1 MELADFLN
9 PDGVIPGLR
18 PSDKT
23 QLLRELAR
31 RAGPAV
37 GLEAQIILDA
47 LLARE
52 GLGTTGVGHGIAVPH
67 ARIDGVGRLLGLFA
81 RLEKPIDFAAIDE
94 QPVDLVFLLL
104 IPSGAGSE
112 HLAALAAVSRR
123 LRDKD
128 TLRQLRAQK
137 DPGRLFKS
145 LVGGGPATAKSPDRN
160 ET

>member
-1 MELADFLN
+1 
-9 PDGVIPGLR
+9 
-18 PSDKT
+18 
-23 QLLRELAR
+23 LLRELAR

-37 GLEAQIILDA
+37 GVEAQAVLDA

-52 GLGTTGVGHGIAVPH
+52 SLGSTGLGHGIAVPH
-67 ARIDGVGRLLGLFA
+67 ARIAGVGRLFGMFA

-104 IPSGAGSE
+104 IPSGAGNE

-128 TLRQLRAQK
+128 VLRQLRAQK
-137 DPGRLFKS
+137 DPRRQFES
-145 LVGGGPATAKSPDRN
+145 LVGLGSAAAKTASKP
-160 ET
+160 

>member
-1 MELADFLN
+1 MGIADFLT
-9 PDGVIPGLR
+9 PDGVIAGLR
-18 PSDKT
+18 PVDKA

-31 RAGPAV
+31 HAGPAAGV
-37 GLEAQIILDA
+37 ETQVVLDA

-52 GLGTTGVGHGIAVPH
+52 NLGSTGVGHGIAVPH
-67 ARIDGVGRLLGLFA
+67 ARIDGIGRLFGLFA

-104 IPSGAGSE
+104 IPSSAGSE

-128 TLRQLRAQK
+128 VLRQLRAHR
-137 DPGRLFKS
+137 DSRALFDI
-145 LVGGGPATAKSPDRN
+145 LTGPGPATAKSAPKS
-160 ET
+160 